1 MSEENL
7 APAAGQA
14 ESGAVEQEM
23 NNLMQQRMLKVREL
37 REAGVEPFGR
47 AFPGAQMIG
56 DVRDTAAPAEGEEF
70 GPVVTV
76 AGRLMAKRGMGKSI
90 FADLKDSSG
99 KIQLFVGKSEIGD
112 DAFAMFK
119 KLDIGDIIGI
129 TGPVAC
135 GKSTLGRVFLCE
147 APYQGS
153 VCFGGRELSTLTPR
167 QIAATVGY
175 LGHDPELSADTVQ
188 NNVLCGSEQDAV
200 PWLAAV
206 ALKEEVL
213 AMEKGTETVTGSGGP
228 RLSGGQAQ
236 RLALARTLAHP
247 RPVLILDDPFSALDR
262 KTEDT
267 VFANLQEYAKNKTV
281 FLISHRLYH
290 FPQMRQVI
298 FMEDGKTAVGTH
310 AELMASVPVYRQL
323 YESQT
328 GGTEHEDKAE

>member
-129 TGPVAC
+129 SGPTFVTRMGELTVRVKEC
-135 GKSTLGRVFLCE
+135 TLLSKSLRPLPEKFHGLQDVEQRYRQRYLDLIMNDESFRVLKLR
-147 APYQGS
+147 S
-153 VCFGGRELSTLTPR
+153 R
-167 QIAATVGY
+167 I
-175 LGHDPELSADTVQ
+175 
-188 NNVLCGSEQDAV
+188 
-200 PWLAAV
+200 LA
-206 ALKEEVL
+206 EIRNF
-213 AMEKGTETVTGSGGP
+213 MND
-228 RLSGGQAQ
+228 R
-236 RLALARTLAHP
+236 
-247 RPVLILDDPFSALDR
+247 SALVD
-262 KTEDT
+262 D
-267 VFANLQEYAKNKTV
+267 VHA
-281 FLISHRLYH
+281 HRAGTLSEAAAGRRLREGLRAEPKL
-290 FPQMRQVI
+290 PQR
-298 FMEDGKTAVGTH
+298 GHGPP
-310 AELMASVPVYRQL
+310 S
-323 YESQT
+323 
-328 GGTEHEDKAE
+328 